1 MLAEIGTVLTQFLT
15 WVGQVVTAL
24 TSTDGSLAA
33 LLPLFVLGI
42 GISVFMVI
50 FKAIRK
56 VTWGA

>member
-1 MLAEIGTVLTQFLT
+1 MLAEISTVLTQFLT

-24 TSTDGSLAA
+24 TTTDGALAA

>member
-1 MLAEIGTVLTQFLT
+1 MLAEISTVLTQFLT

-24 TSTDGSLAA
+24 TTADGALAA